1 MGWIKKYR
9 ISLII
14 FGLAILYGV
23 LNMINGRF
31 QMRDLQV
38 YYDASMWLFDGES
51 PYGRAFGLSSGYYK
65 YSSTAAL
72 LFTPLHVLGWFPGR
86 IFFFLLI
93 SGSFAFRIPQFIDWI
108 QEQLK
113 TTIKRDAIAALVVI
127 SLIGH
132 FSREL
137 LLGNVNWLLLV
148 WVFSGFIL
156 LKSKPVLSGALF
168 ALTLIFKPHFVI
180 IIPWLILRREWT
192 SIKSLAVSVPLLLFL
207 PAIGWGWDDNLLF
220 LKEWIGAMQ
229 AHNASLAESA
239 NTLYGIPAKLTGIE
253 GSSWIVLFLA
263 VVSFLILAW
272 MLRHF
277 REERA
282 NSSLTE
288 TNRLL
293 EFSALLAII
302 PNLVHTDTEHFM
314 WTFPMLVMLAIYWLQ
329 MKGIGRWVVG
339 VLWALSLIPF
349 AFSTPDIWGS
359 EGARWL
365 EQSGVLGIA
374 NIVLIGITLFC
385 VSSLK
390 KQRAGGGLK
399 T

>member
-1 MGWIKKYR
+1 MEWIKKYR

-23 LNMINGRF
+23 LNLINGRF

-51 PYGRAFGLSSGYYK
+51 PYGKAFGLSSGYYK

-113 TTIKRDAIAALVVI
+113 TTIKRDAVAALVVF
-127 SLIGH
+127 SLVGH

-156 LKSKPVLSGALF
+156 LRSKPVLSGALF

-192 SIKSLAVSVPLLLFL
+192 SIKSLAVAVPLLLFL
-207 PAIGWGWDDNLLF
+207 PAIGWGWNDNLLF

-229 AHNASLAESA
+229 AHNATLAESA

-282 NSSLTE
+282 NSSLTS
-288 TNRLL
+288 THRLL

-314 WTFPMLVMLAIYWLQ
+314 WTFPMLVMLSVYWLQ
-329 MKGIGRWVVG
+329 MKGTVRWVVG
-339 VLWALSLIPF
+339 ILWALSLIPF

-374 NIVLIGITLFC
+374 NIVLIGISLFS
-385 VSSLK
+385 VSNFK
-390 KQRAGGGLK
+390 KR
-399 T
+399 

>member
-1 MGWIKKYR
+1 MEWIKKYR

-72 LFTPLHVLGWFPGR
+72 LFTPLHVFGWFPGR

-113 TTIKRDAIAALVVI
+113 TSVKRDAVAALVVF
-127 SLIGH
+127 SLVGH

-192 SIKSLAVSVPLLLFL
+192 SIKSLAVCVPLLLFL

-220 LKEWIGAMQ
+220 LKEWLGAMQ

-282 NSSLTE
+282 NSSLTS
-288 TNRLL
+288 THRLL

-314 WTFPMLVMLAIYWLQ
+314 WTFPMLVMLSVYWLQ
-329 MKGIGRWVVG
+329 MKGTVRWVIG
-339 VLWALSLIPF
+339 ILWALSLIPF

-374 NIVLIGITLFC
+374 NIVLIGIALFS
-385 VSSLK
+385 VSKFK
-390 KQRAGGGLK
+390 KR
-399 T
+399 

>member
-1 MGWIKKYR
+1 MKKYR
-9 ISLII
+9 ISILI
-14 FGLAILYGV
+14 FSLAVLFGV

-38 YYDASMWLFDGES
+38 YYDAAMWLFDGES

-65 YSSTAAL
+65 YSSSAAL
-72 LFTPLHVLGWFPGR
+72 LFTPLHLLGWFSAR
-86 IFFFLLI
+86 VFFFLLI
-93 SGSFAFRIPQFIDWI
+93 SVSFASRIPQLIDWI
-108 QEQLK
+108 QEQLQTK
-113 TTIKRDAIAALVVI
+113 VNRNAVALLVVL
-127 SLIGH
+127 SLVGH

-137 LLGNVNWLLLV
+137 LLGNVNWLLLI

-168 ALTLIFKPHFVI
+168 ALALIFKPHFI
-180 IIPWLILRREWT
+180 IIVPWLILRREWT
-192 SIKSLAVSVPLLLFL
+192 SVKSMGAGILILLFL
-207 PAIGWGWDDNLLF
+207 PAIGWGWGDNLQF
-220 LKEWIGAMQ
+220 LKEWLHAMQ

-239 NTLYGIPAKLTGIE
+239 NTIYGIPAKLTGID
-253 GSSWIVLFLA
+253 GSRWIVLFLA
-263 VVSFLILAW
+263 VVSFLILFW

-277 REERA
+277 KQERTD
-282 NSSLTE
+282 LRLMPK
-288 TNRLL
+288 NRLI

-314 WTFPMLVMLAIYWLQ
+314 WTFPMLVVLAIYWLQ
-329 MKGIGRWVVG
+329 TKGTEKWVIGL
-339 VLWALSLIPF
+339 LWMLALIPF

-374 NIVLIGITLFC
+374 NIVLIVITIR
-385 VSSLK
+385 V
-390 KQRAGGGLK
+390 AGK
-399 T
+399 YQAPD

>member
-1 MGWIKKYR
+1 MLWIKKYR
-9 ISLII
+9 VSILIFSLAVL
-14 FGLAILYGV
+14 FGV

-38 YYDASMWLFDGES
+38 YYDAAMWLLDGES
-51 PYGRAFGLSSGYYK
+51 PYGKAFGLSSGFYK
-65 YSSTAAL
+65 YSASAAL
-72 LFTPLHVLGWFPGR
+72 LFSPLHLLGWFPAR

-93 SGSFAFRIPQFIDWI
+93 SFSFAFRIPQLIDWI
-108 QEQLK
+108 QEQLQSNA
-113 TTIKRDAIAALVVI
+113 KRNVVALLVVL

-137 LLGNVNWLLLV
+137 LLGNVNWLLLI

-168 ALTLIFKPHFVI
+168 ALALIFKPHFI
-180 IIPWLILRREWT
+180 IIVPWLILRREWT
-192 SIKSLAVSVPLLLFL
+192 SITSMAVAILLLLFF
-207 PAIGWGWDDNLLF
+207 PAIGWGWSDNLQF
-220 LKEWIGAMQ
+220 LKEWILAMQ

-239 NTLYGIPAKLTGIE
+239 NTIYGIPAKLTGID

-263 VVSFLILAW
+263 VVSFLILFW

-277 REERA
+277 REERGDQRLVA
-282 NSSLTE
+282 K
-288 TNRLL
+288 NRLI

-314 WTFPMLVMLAIYWLQ
+314 WTFPMLVMLSVYWLQ
-329 MKGIGRWVVG
+329 MKGTEKWVIGI
-339 VLWALSLIPF
+339 LWILALIPF
-349 AFSTPDIWGS
+349 AYSTPDIWGS
-359 EGARWL
+359 AGARWL

-374 NIVLIGITLFC
+374 NIVLIVITLR
-385 VSSLK
+385 V
-390 KQRAGGGLK
+390 AGKYKLEK
-399 T
+399 

>member
-1 MGWIKKYR
+1 MEWIKKYR

-38 YYDASMWLFDGES
+38 YYDASMWLFDGAS

-314 WTFPMLVMLAIYWLQ
+314 W
-329 MKGIGRWVVG
+329 
-339 VLWALSLIPF
+339 
-349 AFSTPDIWGS
+349 
-359 EGARWL
+359 
-365 EQSGVLGIA
+365 
-374 NIVLIGITLFC
+374 
-385 VSSLK
+385 
-390 KQRAGGGLK
+390 
-399 T
+399 

>member
-1 MGWIKKYR
+1 MEWIKKYR

-86 IFFFLLI
+86 VFFFLLI
-93 SGSFAFRIPQFIDWI
+93 SASFAFRIPQFIDWI

-113 TTIKRDAIAALVVI
+113 TTIKRDAVAALVVF
-127 SLIGH
+127 SLVGH

-156 LKSKPVLSGALF
+156 LRSKPVLSGALF

-192 SIKSLAVSVPLLLFL
+192 SIKSLAVAVPLLLLL
-207 PAIGWGWDDNLLF
+207 PAIGWGWNDNLLF

-282 NSSLTE
+282 NSSLTS
-288 TNRLL
+288 THRLL

-314 WTFPMLVMLAIYWLQ
+314 WTFPMLVMLSVYWLQ
-329 MKGIGRWVVG
+329 MKGTVRWVVG
-339 VLWALSLIPF
+339 ILWALSLIPF

-374 NIVLIGITLFC
+374 NIVLIAISLFS
-385 VSSLK
+385 VSKFK
-390 KQRAGGGLK
+390 KR
-399 T
+399 